1 LEAFVKASCFGFVR
15 RLAAVV
21 ALSVLTAGP
30 AWARQATDLVVS
42 QTVVTPGAPVTAT
55 ISGPPGHFFV
65 LLGSSVGA
73 GLTFGGQSFAI
84 GVDYAVVASGQLDG
98 AGHAIVSG
106 TPPFLFTTLDR
117 YYLQAATSPSPSFLP
132 VDLSPGRI
140 LRNADLIGGLTGA
153 PGPAGPPG
161 APGAQGPPGL
171 PGPPGATGA
180 AGATGPPGSQG
191 PQGPQ
196 GPAGPPGTQALFGS
210 NTNWG
215 AAGRGRECTLG
226 EIILTAGAVVVGAP
240 ANGQL
245 LPISSNT
252 ALFSLLGTT
261 YGGDGRT
268 TFALPN
274 LAAAA
279 PNGLTYSICMEGIY
293 PSRQ

>member
-1 LEAFVKASCFGFVR
+1 MKESCFRSVGG
-15 RLAAVV
+15 AATV
-21 ALSVLTAGP
+21 AVLCVLTAGA

-65 LLGSSVGA
+65 LLGSNVGA

-132 VDLSPGRI
+132 VNLSPGRI

-161 APGAQGPPGL
+161 PAGAQ
-171 PGPPGATGA
+171 
-180 AGATGPPGSQG
+180 GPPGSQG
-191 PQGPQ
+191 PQARRGRPGLRGPKRCSGRTPTGEQ
-196 GPAGPPGTQALFGS
+196 PV
-210 NTNWG
+210 
-215 AAGRGRECTLG
+215 AAGN
-226 EIILTAGAVVVGAP
+226 AP
-240 ANGQL
+240 WAR
-245 LPISSNT
+245 SS
-252 ALFSLLGTT
+252 
-261 YGGDGRT
+261 
-268 TFALPN
+268 
-274 LAAAA
+274 
-279 PNGLTYSICMEGIY
+279 
-293 PSRQ
+293 

>member
-1 LEAFVKASCFGFVR
+1 LEAFVKASCLGFVR
-15 RLAAVV
+15 RLAAV
-21 ALSVLTAGP
+21 AAISVLTVGA
-30 AWARQATDLVVS
+30 AAARQATDLVLS
-42 QTVVTPGAPVTAT
+42 ETVVTPGLPVTAT
-55 ISGPPGHFFV
+55 ITGPPGHYYA
-65 LLGSSVGA
+65 LLGSPVGA
-73 GLTFGGQSFAI
+73 GLTFGGRTFSI
-84 GVDYAVVASGQLDG
+84 GVEFAVIAMGQLDG
-98 AGHAIVSG
+98 TGHAVASG

-140 LRNADLIGGLTGA
+140 LRNGDLVSGIVGP

-161 APGAQGPPGL
+161 
-171 PGPPGATGA
+171 PPGATGPQ
-180 AGATGPPGSQG
+180 GVQGTPG
-191 PQGPQ
+191 PQ
-196 GPAGPPGTQALFGS
+196 GPPGTQALFGTD
-210 NTNWG
+210 TNWA

-226 EIILTAGAVVVGAP
+226 EIILTAGSVANGAP

-245 LPISSNT
+245 LSISSNT

-293 PSRQ
+293 PSR

>member
-1 LEAFVKASCFGFVR
+1 MKESCFRSVGG
-15 RLAAVV
+15 AATV
-21 ALSVLTAGP
+21 AVLCVLTAGA

-42 QTVVTPGAPVTAT
+42 QTVVTPGAPVTAN

-65 LLGSSVGA
+65 LLGSNVGA

-84 GVDYAVVASGQLDG
+84 GIDYAVVASGQLDG
-98 AGHAIVSG
+98 AGLAIVSG

-117 YYLQAATSPSPSFLP
+117 YYLQAATSPSPTFLP
-132 VDLSPGRI
+132 VNLSPGRI
-140 LRNADLIGGLTGA
+140 VRNADLIGGLTGA
-153 PGPAGPPG
+153 
-161 APGAQGPPGL
+161 QGPPGP
-171 PGPPGATGA
+171 PGPPGAT
-180 AGATGPPGSQG
+180 GATGPPGSQG
-191 PQGPQ
+191 PQGP
-196 GPAGPPGTQALFGS
+196 AWPPGTQALFGS

-226 EIILTAGAVVVGAP
+226 EIILTAGAVVNGAP

-245 LPISSNT
+245 LPLSTNT

-279 PNGLTYSICMEGIY
+279 PNLLTYSICMEGIY
-293 PSRQ
+293 PARQ

>member
-1 LEAFVKASCFGFVR
+1 LEAFVQESCFR
-15 RLAAVV
+15 RVGAAATV
-21 ALSVLTAGP
+21 AVLCVLTAGA

-42 QTVVTPGAPVTAT
+42 QTVVTPGAPVTAN

-65 LLGSSVGA
+65 LLGSNVGA
-73 GLTFGGQSFAI
+73 GLTFGGLSFAI
-84 GVDYAVVASGQLDG
+84 GIDYAVVASGQLDA
-98 AGHAIVSG
+98 AGLAVVSG

-117 YYLQAATSPSPSFLP
+117 YYLQAATSPSPTFLP
-132 VDLSPGRI
+132 VNLSPGRI

-161 APGAQGPPGL
+161 PAGAQ
-171 PGPPGATGA
+171 
-180 AGATGPPGSQG
+180 GPPGSQG

-226 EIILTAGAVVVGAP
+226 EIILTAGAVVNGAP

-245 LPISSNT
+245 LPISTNT

-274 LAAAA
+274 LAATA
-279 PNGLTYSICMEGIY
+279 PNLLTYSICMEGIY
-293 PSRQ
+293 PARQ

>member
-1 LEAFVKASCFGFVR
+1 MKESCFRSVGG
-15 RLAAVV
+15 AATEA
-21 ALSVLTAGP
+21 ALCVLTAGA

-42 QTVVTPGAPVTAT
+42 ETVVTPGAPVTAN

-65 LLGSSVGA
+65 LLGSNVGA

-84 GVDYAVVASGQLDG
+84 GIDYAVVASGQLDG
-98 AGHAIVSG
+98 AGLAIVSG

-117 YYLQAATSPSPSFLP
+117 YYLQAATSPSPTFLP
-132 VDLSPGRI
+132 VNLSPGRI

-161 APGAQGPPGL
+161 PAGAQ
-171 PGPPGATGA
+171 
-180 AGATGPPGSQG
+180 GPPGSQG

-215 AAGRGRECTLG
+215 AAGRGRDCTLG
-226 EIILTAGAVVVGAP
+226 EIMLTAGAVVNGAP

-245 LPISSNT
+245 LPINTNT

-279 PNGLTYSICMEGIY
+279 PNLLTYSICMEGIY
-293 PSRQ
+293 PIRQ

>member
-1 LEAFVKASCFGFVR
+1 VR
-15 RLAAVV
+15 ESYFRIRPRTGAIAA
-21 ALSVLTAGP
+21 LCVLTASA

-42 QTVVTPGAPVTAT
+42 PSVVTPGAPVTAT
-55 ISGPPGHFFV
+55 VSGPPGHYFA

-73 GLTFGGQSFAI
+73 GLTFGGRSFAI
-84 GVDYAVVASGQLDG
+84 GVDFAVVASGQLDG
-98 AGHAIVSG
+98 AGLAIVSG

-140 LRNADLIGGLTGA
+140 LRNADLIGGLAGA

-161 APGAQGPPGL
+161 PAGAEGP
-171 PGPPGATGA
+171 PGPPGPPGTTGATGA
-180 AGATGPPGSQG
+180 TGQPGSQG
-191 PQGPQ
+191 PPGP
-196 GPAGPPGTQALFGS
+196 PGPPGTQALFGS

-215 AAGRGRECTLG
+215 AAGHGRECTLG
-226 EIILTAGAVVVGAP
+226 EIILTAGAVANGAP

-245 LPISSNT
+245 LSISTNT

-279 PNGLTYSICMEGIY
+279 PNGLTYSICMVGIY
-293 PSRQ
+293 PSRP